1 MIPLLMEFIN
11 GLLTT
16 SDRILKTEVGVEIF
30 LGGGLREEV
39 GGVEHLLDLGL
50 KKRWGVEFCHQL
62 Y

>member
-16 SDRILKTEVGVEIF
+16 SDRILKMEVGVEIF

-39 GGVEHLLDLGL
+39 GRL
-50 KKRWGVEFCHQL
+50 KYF
-62 Y
+62 